1 MQNDELIKK
10 LNKALEW
17 EYAAAIQYIQH
28 SSVMTGGQYG
38 TITEEMVVHSKEEM
52 DHAVTVSAIIT
63 SLGGNPTIN
72 VEKREISP
80 DSKTMLEQ
88 DLAGEELAIVLYQ
101 ELIKIAEEKQESNIK
116 QKLEEI
122 LKQEEEHKT
131 DLQKALTNFA
141 IS

>member
-38 TITEEMVVHSKEEM
+38 MITEEMVVHSQEEM
-52 DHAVTVSAIIT
+52 DHAVKVATIIAD
-63 SLGGNPTIN
+63 LGGISTIE

-88 DLAGEELAIVLYQ
+88 DLAGEELAISLYK
-101 ELIKIAEEKQESNIK
+101 ELIKITTDLNEYRFTP
-116 QKLEEI
+116 I
-122 LKQEEEHKT
+122 LKDILIQEEEHRR
-131 DLQKALTNFA
+131 DLLLALGR
-141 IS
+141 

>member
-88 DLAGEELAIVLYQ
+88 DLAGEELAISLYK
-101 ELIKIAEEKQESNIK
+101 ELIKITTDLNEYRFTP
-116 QKLEEI
+116 I
-122 LKQEEEHKT
+122 LKDILIQEEEHRR
-131 DLQKALTNFA
+131 DLLLALER
-141 IS
+141 